1 MLELRRDLFEED
13 NKYEC
18 RTFFYFCD
26 VEEGQ
31 QHTHMTLS
39 EIEKGFHPVFA
50 KLDDII
56 ESNRRLGKDVTCERD
71 TRFLEMLRDGR
82 I

>member
-1 MLELRRDLFEED
+1 MIELAEMKKED
-13 NKYEC
+13 IARCAEI
-18 RTFFYFCD
+18 YFTAFGYD
-26 VEEGQ
+26 K
-31 QHTHMTLS
+31 T
-39 EIEKGFHPVFA
+39 FA